1 MGEPGSICR
10 GSSGGAVPR
19 ARASTDLL
27 SRRASRTVPAVWIGL
42 ALGAGALQVLRNAL
56 AQRIG
61 RNAPPVVNAWARFT
75 FNLPFTG
82 TLLVLLTVAC
92 GWPVLDAHFWAWTTA
107 CALTQT
113 VAHLCFVGALRHVP
127 FQRTVVL
134 HKTEVAMAPVLGVLL
149 FSEFPSGSGW
159 AGIGMCA
166 LGAVALNASRP
177 GTALHEV
184 LRFECGA
191 WLALGS
197 GLSVALASF
206 SLKEACECFR
216 TVNQPGEA
224 LHLQAALHTLV
235 HAALMQ
241 SIGLTTFLLW
251 RRPGALSALRGR
263 SRELWRFGAASAAC
277 SLCWFWAYS
286 LALVAYVKALGQV
299 ELVVAACYSHFVL
312 REGGTVRQLPAI
324 LLVLGGILL
333 VLLG

>member
-1 MGEPGSICR
+1 M
-10 GSSGGAVPR
+10 
-19 ARASTDLL
+19 
-27 SRRASRTVPAVWIGL
+27 WIGL

-56 AQRIG
+56 ARQIG
-61 RNAPPVVNAWARFT
+61 RDVPHAVNAWARFT

-82 TLLVLLTVAC
+82 TLLCLLTLAC
-92 GWPVLDAHFWAWTTA
+92 GWPLLDAHFWWWTIA
-107 CALTQT
+107 CAITQT
-113 VAHLCFVGALRHVP
+113 TAHLCFVAALRHMP

-134 HKTEVAMAPVLGVLL
+134 HKTEVAMAPILGVLL
-149 FSEFPSGSGW
+149 FGEFPSASGW
-159 AGIGMCA
+159 VGIGMCA
-166 LGAVALNASRP
+166 LGAVALNAARP

-184 LRFECGA
+184 LRFERGA

-206 SLKEACECFR
+206 SLKEACESFR
-216 TVNQPGEA
+216 LANPAGEL
-224 LHLQAALHTLV
+224 LHLQAAVHALV
-235 HAALMQ
+235 HAAWLQ
-241 SIGLTTFLLW
+241 SAGLSAWLLCC
-251 RRPGALSALRGR
+251 RRDALAALRGR
-263 SRELWRFGAASAAC
+263 WRECWRFGAASAAC

-312 REGGTVRQLPAI
+312 REGGILRQLPAI

>member
-1 MGEPGSICR
+1 M
-10 GSSGGAVPR
+10 
-19 ARASTDLL
+19 
-27 SRRASRTVPAVWIGL
+27 WIGL

-56 AQRIG
+56 ARQIG
-61 RNAPPVVNAWARFT
+61 RDVPHDVNAWARFT

-82 TLLVLLTVAC
+82 TLLCLLTLAC
-92 GWPVLDAHFWAWTTA
+92 GWPVLDARFWSWTLS

-113 VAHLCFVGALRHVP
+113 TAHLCFVAALRHMP

-149 FSEFPSGSGW
+149 FGEFPSASGW
-159 AGIGMCA
+159 VGIGMCA
-166 LGAVALNASRP
+166 LGAVALNAARP
-177 GTALHEV
+177 GAALHEV
-184 LRFECGA
+184 LRFERGA

-206 SLKEACECFR
+206 SLKEACESFR
-216 TVNQPGEA
+216 AANPSGEH
-224 LHLQAALHTLV
+224 LHLQAAVHALV
-235 HAALMQ
+235 HAAWLQ
-241 SIGLTTFLLW
+241 SAGLTAWLLCG
-251 RRPGALSALRGR
+251 RRDALSVLRGR
-263 SRELWRFGAASAAC
+263 WRECWRFGAASAAC

-312 REGGTVRQLPAI
+312 REGGILRQLPAI